1 MNLVDR
7 IRRHFPPKSHVAPGD
22 LCWLR
27 LELGDAH
34 RFPLLNNRECIVLS
48 ELYLSSFQGVMKWGH
63 DIEIVGATDKFT
75 ALPKVLYKQ
84 KPPNSRSEWKDS
96 IWRPKDIAVDA

>member
-48 ELYLSSFQGVMKWGH
+48 ERAREPQIDCDWSGRK
-63 DIEIVGATDKFT
+63 A
-75 ALPKVLYKQ
+75 VL
-84 KPPNSRSEWKDS
+84 RRE
-96 IWRPKDIAVDA
+96 